1 MNNHKA
7 CKSVTEDQNY
17 KFSIKLLGLFYK
29 FMVPEIFHNGATYE
43 AMLILNGE
51 ATHT

>member
-7 CKSVTEDQNY
+7 CKSVTEDNNY
-17 KFSIKLLGLFYK
+17 KLSVQFLDLFYK
-29 FMVPEIFHNGATYE
+29 FMSPKIFDNGATYE
-43 AMLILNGE
+43 ALLKLNGE